1 MTLATSRIRGLTFAA
16 TCAALAGCSILAPQ
30 RDPSRFFTLGP
41 LTDQGSPDTAGAT
54 KAPSVTYGLGPV
66 TLPAY
71 LDRNEIAARVQQT
84 EIVYSAKERWAEPL
98 RTEVARTLLQNL
110 SALLSTDR
118 IVAWPAA
125 VPVDRQIAVDFLR
138 FERVDATSSQLVA
151 SWSVKDLHSGQVL
164 AAKDSSFTHTAAS
177 SSATDTVNALS
188 ADLADLSR
196 EIAQV
201 LQGLSATA
209 PAASAGRRSAR

>member
-1 MTLATSRIRGLTFAA
+1 MTLATSRILGLTAA
-16 TCAALAGCSILAPQ
+16 AACVALAGCSILAPQ
-30 RDPSRFFTLGP
+30 RDPSRFFTLSP
-41 LTDQGSPDTAGAT
+41 LTDQGSPDAAGST
-54 KAPSVTYGLGPV
+54 KAPPVTYGLGPV

-110 SALLSTDR
+110 STLLSTDR
-118 IVAWPAA
+118 MVPWPAA
-125 VPVDRQIAVDFLR
+125 VPVDRQIVVDFLR
-138 FERVDATSSQLVA
+138 FERVDASSSQLVA
-151 SWSVKDLHSGQVL
+151 TWSVKDLHSGQLL
-164 AAKDSSFTHTAAS
+164 AAKESSFNHTAAS
-177 SSATDTVNALS
+177 SSATDTVSALS

-201 LQGLSATA
+201 VQGLT
-209 PAASAGRRSAR
+209 ASAPTAGSGRRTAR